1 LEHVFVRFTVMI
13 LGFNVAIKFGE
24 EARCEK
30 SMVYTRNNIDGMV
43 ERTRRS
49 AP

>member
-1 LEHVFVRFTVMI
+1 LSVSRCKMTI
-13 LGFNVAIKFGE
+13 LGLDVAIKFGE
-24 EARCEK
+24 EPRCEK